1 MRAVTEIGTHWLDL
15 AEYLTGER
23 ITSVQALF
31 GCFQPQRMLKD
42 GMMEPPEAAE
52 GVPVTVRSEDSAL
65 LHFRMAGGAIG
76 SAVLSE
82 VSHGRT
88 NRLTLEI
95 TGQNRS
101 VWWDSEASTA
111 LLPVTLQRVSTGA
124 LYPFGFN
131 GFTDTF
137 ITLAGRY
144 YAALGWTTP
153 AERGDFPT
161 FEDGARL
168 AYLCRAVE
176 RSARENGVWADV

>member
-1 MRAVTEIGTHWLDL
+1 
-15 AEYLTGER
+15 
-23 ITSVQALF
+23 
-31 GCFQPQRMLKD
+31 
-42 GMMEPPEAAE
+42 
-52 GVPVTVRSEDSAL
+52 
-65 LHFRMAGGAIG
+65 MAGGAIG

-88 NRLTLEI
+88 NRLSLEI
-95 TGQNRS
+95 TGKNRS
-101 VWWDSEASTA
+101 LWWDSEASTA
-111 LLPVTLQRVSTGA
+111 LHEASKGSGVQTA

-137 ITLAGRY
+137 ITLAARY
-144 YAALGWTTP
+144 YAALGWTFP
-153 AERGDFPT
+153 ARQGDFPT

>member
-1 MRAVTEIGTHWLDL
+1 M
-15 AEYLTGER
+15 
-23 ITSVQALF
+23 
-31 GCFQPQRMLKD
+31 
-42 GMMEPPEAAE
+42 
-52 GVPVTVRSEDSAL
+52 RSEDSAL

-111 LLPVTLQRVSTGA
+111 LHGASKGSGVRTA

-153 AERGDFPT
+153 AEREISPPSRTGRIWRICAGRWSAAPGKTASGRTCKEESTWTT
-161 FEDGARL
+161 FR
-168 AYLCRAVE
+168 
-176 RSARENGVWADV
+176 RSSRFWT